1 MKNLFKKKIFIIAE
15 IGSNHCG
22 KKNLALKAIDEAK
35 KSGADAIKFQ
45 TINFREIYKK
55 PKKYESRFPNI
66 QIPDSWYPEL
76 YKRAKKKNILI
87 STSPT
92 YLKAIKEVKNYIDFF
107 KIASP
112 QSTGFNQ
119 IIEEII
125 GTKKKFIISTG
136 YSDEKRINQLIKKI

>member
-76 YKRAKKKNILI
+76 YKRAKKKYFNFNI
-87 STSPT
+87 S
-92 YLKAIKEVKNYIDFF
+92 YLF
-107 KIASP
+107 KS
-112 QSTGFNQ
+112 N
-119 IIEEII
+119 
-125 GTKKKFIISTG
+125 
-136 YSDEKRINQLIKKI
+136 